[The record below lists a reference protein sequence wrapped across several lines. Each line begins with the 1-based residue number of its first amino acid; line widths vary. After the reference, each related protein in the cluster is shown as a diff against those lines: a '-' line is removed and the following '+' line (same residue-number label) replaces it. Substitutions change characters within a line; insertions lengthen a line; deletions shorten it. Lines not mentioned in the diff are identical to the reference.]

1 MNKIGIFIV
10 LIEIMS
16 LSINFAKDPMQF
28 LIDRFEKKMD
38 INLYFHKNF
47 AKQHNEIHKCDSADG
62 PYCKFL
68 NEMILGSK
76 IYLLHNIINL

>member
-1 MNKIGIFIV
+1 MNKIGIFII
-10 LIEIMS
+10 LIGIMS
-16 LSINFAKDPMQF
+16 FSINVAKDPMQF

-47 AKQHNEIHKCDSADG
+47 EKQHNEIHKCDSADG
-62 PYCKFL
+62 PYCNFL

-76 IYLLHNIINL
+76 TNLLYNIINF